1 MIARTWIWIGG
12 AALIVGVLADLI
24 GLPAAWMIGPMLS
37 SIFLTMRKG
46 IQTTVPSWSW
56 NIALGIIGMAVSA
69 SFTPEAFALL
79 AQSWFPVVLAVAAVL
94 GLSLV
99 SGTILARIS
108 DLDRTTALLG
118 SIPGGASAM
127 VAMSD
132 ELHADA
138 RLVAFIQYA
147 RVILVIVLA
156 SLLAR
161 IIMGPANAG
170 PPTSDHLLVSVT
182 GWQQYAITFVST
194 VIGVWVGVRVGIPAG
209 ALVGPVVIGAGLGAA
224 GIEHGFWPPGVLPL
238 ANAIIGISVGLR
250 FDTVAF
256 RQIGRAAIPVLSC
269 IIGLIIASAGV
280 GLVLAYA
287 MRIDWL
293 SAYLATMPGGLDAVT
308 IAALDTGA
316 QTPVVLLVH
325 LLRLFVML
333 SVGPLLVRRMTQ
345 RPATA
350 PKT

>member
-12 AALIVGVLADLI
+12 AALFAGGLADLI
-24 GLPAAWMIGPMLS
+24 GLPAAWMLGPMLA

-46 IQTTVPSWSW
+46 LYVTIPPWLWS
-56 NIALGIIGMAVSA
+56 ASLGVIGMAVSS

-79 AQSWFPVVLAVAAVL
+79 AQSWLPVVAAVAVVL

-108 DLDRTTALLG
+108 NLDRTTALLG

-161 IIMGPANAG
+161 IIIGPADAMRAD
-170 PPTSDHLLVSVT
+170 TSHVLVGI
-182 GWQQYAITFVST
+182 GWQQYIITIVPTAIG
-194 VIGVWVGVRVGIPAG
+194 IWIGVRVGIPAG
-209 ALVGPVVIGAGLGAA
+209 ALIGPVVIGAGLGVV
-224 GIEHGFWPPGVLPL
+224 GIEHGIWPPGVLPL
-238 ANAIIGISVGLR
+238 ANAVIGISVGLR
-250 FDTVAF
+250 FDTVAL
-256 RQIGRAAIPVLSC
+256 RQIGRAAIPVLAC
-269 IIGLIIASAGV
+269 IVGLIMACAGV
-280 GLVLAYA
+280 GLALAYA

-316 QTPVVLLVH
+316 QTPIVLLVH
-325 LLRLFVML
+325 LLRLFVMV
-333 SVGPLLVRRMTQ
+333 SIGPLLVRRMTQ
-345 RPATA
+345 SSAAA